1 MCAMRLFGVGA
12 RPGIYVSPSASWD
25 LHPAASLCTLRRHA
39 LSDAIISDDQRI
51 KTYFPP
57 RLRTRKARDNI
68 FFGIIRRGN
77 KSVTLQT
84 HNEFIVVV
92 REDYQLFK
100 VDAKRALWNMGA
112 SRMSLAGLIM
122 EILGEENC

>member
-1 MCAMRLFGVGA
+1 MRLFGVGG
-12 RPGIYVSPSASWD
+12 RPGIYMCLL
-25 LHPAASLCTLRRHA
+25 LHEICTRGISLHFMTHTRAVRRNYFQQRELKHIFLR
-39 LSDAIISDDQRI
+39 
-51 KTYFPP
+51 

-84 HNEFIVVV
+84 HTEFIVVL

-100 VDAKRALWNMGA
+100 VDAKRAH
-112 SRMSLAGLIM
+112 
-122 EILGEENC
+122 